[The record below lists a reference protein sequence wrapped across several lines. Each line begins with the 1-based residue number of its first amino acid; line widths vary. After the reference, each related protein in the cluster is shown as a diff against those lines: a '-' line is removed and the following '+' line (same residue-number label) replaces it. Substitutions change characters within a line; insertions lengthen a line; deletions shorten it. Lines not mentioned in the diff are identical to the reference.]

1 MAVWLITGTSRGL
14 GHHLVENLLEQGHQ
28 VASLSRQGNIG
39 IEHEQLL
46 NLQANLQDPQSVQ
59 QAVQE
64 TLAKF
69 GRIDRVVNNAGRGLL
84 GAVEEASQE
93 EIQQVFDLNVFAVI
107 NVIQQTLPVLRAQQS
122 GVIVNLSSLA
132 GFTGAQS
139 WGVYSASKFAVE
151 GLSEA
156 LAKEVGGFGIKV
168 LIVEPGILR
177 TEFLNDSSL
186 LVSET
191 ELDAYAANVG
201 VARQQLNQSRDRQP
215 GNPDLAAQYIIQHVE
230 HQLADAG
237 IAERLIVGA
246 DAKKFIHNKFL
257 ILEKQIQQNLNAD
270 FAIEYE
276 EALA

>member
-1 MAVWLITGTSRGL
+1 MAVWFITGTSRGL
-14 GHHLVENLLEQGHQ
+14 GHFLVQNLLEQGHQ
-28 VASLSRQGNIG
+28 VASLSRKGNIG
-39 IEHEQLL
+39 IQDENLL
-46 NLQANLQDPQSVQ
+46 NLQADLQDAQSVQ
-59 QAVQE
+59 HAVQQ
-64 TLAKF
+64 TLDRF

-84 GAVEEASQE
+84 GAIEETNQE
-93 EIQQVFDLNVFAVI
+93 EITQVFDLNVFAVI
-107 NVIQQTLPVLRAQQS
+107 NVIQQTLPVLRQQQS

-156 LAKEVGGFGIKV
+156 LAKEVGSFGIKV

-177 TEFLNDSSL
+177 TEFLNDTSL
-186 LVSET
+186 LVSAK
-191 ELDAYAANVG
+191 ELDAYSATVGAA
-201 VARQQLNQSRDRQP
+201 RKQLVSNRNHQP

-230 HQLADAG
+230 NNLSEPG

-246 DAKKFIHNKFL
+246 DAKKFINNKFL
-257 ILEKQIQQNLNAD
+257 ILEKQIQQNLQAD
-270 FAIEYE
+270 FAIEYK

>member
-1 MAVWLITGTSRGL
+1 MAVWFITGTSRGL
-14 GHHLVENLLEQGHQ
+14 GHFLVQNLLEQGHQ
-28 VASLSRQGNIG
+28 VASLSRKGNIG
-39 IEHEQLL
+39 IQHENLL
-46 NLQANLQDPQSVQ
+46 NLQADLQDAQSVQ
-59 QAVQE
+59 HAVQQ
-64 TLAKF
+64 TLDRF

-84 GAVEEASQE
+84 GAIEEANQE
-93 EIQQVFDLNVFAVI
+93 EITQVFDLNVFAVI
-107 NVIQQTLPVLRAQQS
+107 NVIQQTLPVLRQQQS

-156 LAKEVGGFGIKV
+156 LAKEVGSFGIKV

-177 TEFLNDSSL
+177 TEFLNDASL
-186 LVSET
+186 LVSAK
-191 ELDAYAANVG
+191 ELDAYSATVGAA
-201 VARQQLNQSRDRQP
+201 RKQLASNRNHQP

-230 HQLADAG
+230 NNLSEPG

-246 DAKKFIHNKFL
+246 DAKKFINNKFL
-257 ILEKQIQQNLNAD
+257 ILEKQIQQNLQAD